1 MSLFSAFQISG
12 SALTA
17 EKLRLDLI
25 AGNLANMNSTRTAAG
40 GPYRRRTAVFAEELA
55 GLRMPALFSP
65 RQGEVNFAGK
75 GVRVETV
82 LADHRPPQ
90 RVYDPE
96 HPDAGPDGYVLYPN
110 IELVKE
116 ITDMLTAL
124 RSYEANTTVLNAAKS
139 MYLKAMEIGR

>member
-1 MSLFSAFQISG
+1 MSLFSAFRISG

-17 EKLRLDLI
+17 EKLRLDVI

-40 GPYRRRTAVFAEELA
+40 GPYRRRTVVFAEELA
-55 GLRMPALFSP
+55 GIRAAALHSP
-65 RQGEVNFAGK
+65 RQGEVYFTGR
-75 GVRVETV
+75 GVRVEAI

-90 RVYDPE
+90 RVYDPD
-96 HPDAGPDGYVLYPN
+96 HPDAGPDGYVLFPN
-110 IELVKE
+110 IDLAKE
-116 ITDMLTAL
+116 VTDMLTAL